1 MGGWTREEI
10 TETIEITVVELR
22 GVAQP
27 HEVAHLRELALDAT
41 EADTEDQLR
50 QIARQVESLRAFCMG
65 RAKSAAALQLA
76 LPRLSRRPPA

>member
-1 MGGWTREEI
+1 MIGCTREEI
-10 TETIEITVVELR
+10 TETIEIAVIELR

-41 EADTEDQLR
+41 EADTEEQLA

-65 RAKSAAALQLA
+65 RAKSSAALLLA
-76 LPRLSRRPPA
+76 LPRLSRQRGA